1 MNFSQFA
8 SNRLASSSP
17 ATNQP
22 PLFISSRADR
32 HTRAHHGDAEDVL
45 GLVEQSEVFGTRAG
59 EGKGKGRLRE
69 VDDGQEGEIEGSEDD
84 EPPASLVAP
93 RTGSHDAPGALPAFV
108 AKFGMIA
115 PGTGGGGGRGWK
127 AYESIAASA
136 AAFRHGRG
144 GRTDAI
150 YSDGESSDEDEE
162 DDGPLPGAFVSQP
175 GEAQREYAMDEPL
188 VGAEEAQRRK
198 ETLYVYPVHATQGE
212 EADPARYRD
221 SGWIVA
227 YGLCVLAV
235 VALAITAWTSSP
247 LPKSTTS
254 PAIRASTSLL
264 STALPSLSLLTLIS
278 LFAGLATLAYL
289 LLLSHSLRTL
299 LTLSVL
305 GAPFVFS
312 ATGIIAFAG
321 SFGTSGVEADR
332 GWKVGMR
339 VFSVACFVLAF
350 LVGGEA
356 VKRRKEMDRA
366 INVGELACQTVLSH
380 PPLIVLAL
388 ALSLTSLAVTIPF
401 LTVIASLLSLSPTH
415 PHLASYGT
423 AFTLLVYL
431 WSLAILRG
439 VSHATVGGVVGWWYF
454 EREEEEGGQGVALGP
469 TEVTG
474 AAVARATGP
483 SLGTIIAF
491 SFFLSLFTTISTSL
505 STLSRLL
512 RSSRIP
518 TPLRP
523 IAALLAGLFTSIA
536 ASTAFFNSYALSYA
550 GMTGRSWSRST
561 RETASL
567 MRSNRARNI
576 RDTALL
582 RLTLFTTTT
591 TYSLLAG
598 LLSFLLTSSSLAP
611 SSGGYAPTL
620 AILSYIIPAYTV
632 KLCHD
637 LVGDCVD
644 ALWVCVSLE
653 ASEGEGAALVGGLSR
668 CPKAVEAFGTPESE
682 TFSATAFV

>member
-1 MNFSQFA
+1 MDFSQFA
-8 SNRLASSSP
+8 SNLLASSSQP
-17 ATNQP
+17 AHAQQP

-32 HTRAHHGDAEDVL
+32 HPRSLARDDGDVL
-45 GLVEQSEVFGTRAG
+45 GSVEG
-59 EGKGKGRLRE
+59 EDVVGSRTGGRKGKGKMW
-69 VDDGQEGEIEGSEDD
+69 VDDGLDEDGHEGSDD
-84 EPPASLVAP
+84 DDGPPASLVAP
-93 RTGSHDAPGALPAFV
+93 RTGTHGVVPAFV
-108 AKFGMIA
+108 SKFGMTSPA
-115 PGTGGGGGRGWK
+115 TGGVGGRGWK

-136 AAFRHGRG
+136 AAFRHGHGTRG
-144 GRTDAI
+144 TARAGVV
-150 YSDGESSDEDEE
+150 YSDGEGSSEEDEE
-162 DDGPLPGAFVSQP
+162 DDGPLPGAFVSQ
-175 GEAQREYAMDEPL
+175 REYAMDEPL
-188 VGAEEAQRRK
+188 VGVDEAQRRK
-198 ETLYVYPVHATQGE
+198 ETLYVYPVPATEG
-212 EADPARYRD
+212 EADPPGYRD

-227 YGLCVLAV
+227 YGL
-235 VALAITAWTSSP
+235 
-247 LPKSTTS
+247 STTS
-254 PAIRASTSLL
+254 PAVRASTSLL

-278 LFAGLATLAYL
+278 LFAGLSTLAYL
-289 LLLSHSLRTL
+289 LVLSHSLRTL
-299 LTLSVL
+299 LTLSIL

-332 GWKVGMR
+332 GWKTGMR
-339 VFSVACFVLAF
+339 VFSVACFALAF
-350 LVGGEA
+350 AVGGEA

-366 INVGELACQTVLSH
+366 INVGETVLSH
-380 PPLIVLAL
+380 PPLVVLAL
-388 ALSLTSLAVTIPF
+388 ALSLTSLALTIPC
-401 LTVIASLLSLSPTH
+401 LTIIASLLSLSPTH

-439 VSHATVGGVVGWWYF
+439 ISHATVGGVVGWWYF
-454 EREEEEGGQGVALGP
+454 EREEEEEGGQGVVLGP
-469 TEVTG
+469 MEVTR

-483 SLGTIIAF
+483 SLGTVIAF
-491 SFFLSLFTTISTSL
+491 SFFLSLFTTISTTL
-505 STLSRLL
+505 LTLSRLL

-523 IAALLAGLFTSIA
+523 ITALFAGLFTSIA

-550 GMTGRSWSRST
+550 GMTGQPWSRST

-567 MRSNRARNI
+567 IRSNRARNI

-582 RLTLFTTTT
+582 RLTLFTITT

-611 SSGGYAPTL
+611 SAGGYAPTL
-620 AILSYIIPAYTV
+620 AILSYVIPAYTV

-653 ASEGEGAALVGGLSR
+653 ASEGEGAAVVGGFSR

-682 TFSATAFV
+682 TFNATAFV